1 MAYHFGRLTGGFV
14 NELLG
19 GGAAAEDSFK
29 YNMEAIK
36 YQNEYNKP
44 VNQMARL
51 REAGLNPNLVYGGNS
66 GSVAGNLSTAPTGNY
81 QTRGGN
87 LFDVLGGVL
96 GAYQAFQNARK
107 TSAEADILEHD
118 YDNAKKT
125 PFNVSD
131 KSTSATVSR
140 LLSNYLGID
149 GESIGKILNRL
160 APSGRPAGT
169 SRRPMTDVE
178 RNRMSNTAVYDKT
191 LPHIGP
197 NRSAWLRGN
206 KKN

>member
-1 MAYHFGRLTGGFV
+1 MAYHFGRGTGSFV

-44 VNQMARL
+44 INQMARL

-87 LFDVLGGVL
+87 LFDVLGGVI
-96 GAYQAFQNARK
+96 GAYDVFQSAQLKKANADYAKNNAEYVK
-107 TSAEADILEHD
+107 TQKEIAEHNLKSAGDSPFPVGDTSFGANVYRLANWLGFDGVSLADILQ
-118 YDNAKKT
+118 NW
-125 PFNVSD
+125 
-131 KSTSATVSR
+131 
-140 LLSNYLGID
+140 
-149 GESIGKILNRL
+149 IGKKKPGSINNPRYRNDSRDIDKAFEDLF
-160 APSGRPAGT
+160 SSKGR
-169 SRRPMTDVE
+169 R
-178 RNRMSNTAVYDKT
+178 
-191 LPHIGP
+191 
-197 NRSAWLRGN
+197 
-206 KKN
+206 

>member
-1 MAYHFGRLTGGFV
+1 MGYHFGRFTGGLV

-87 LFDVLGGVL
+87 LFDVLGGVM
-96 GAYQAFQNARK
+96 GAYDVFQSAQLKKANAEYAKNNAEYVKIQKEIAEHNLESAGASPFPVGDTSFGASAYRLLNWLGVDGVSVGDILQNMIGKHKPASMK
-107 TSAEADILEHD
+107 TSRYQRDARE
-118 YDNAKKT
+118 
-125 PFNVSD
+125 VD
-131 KSTSATVSR
+131 KAFEDLFSS
-140 LLSNYLGID
+140 
-149 GESIGKILNRL
+149 K
-160 APSGRPAGT
+160 GR
-169 SRRPMTDVE
+169 R
-178 RNRMSNTAVYDKT
+178 
-191 LPHIGP
+191 
-197 NRSAWLRGN
+197 
-206 KKN
+206 

>member
-1 MAYHFGRLTGGFV
+1 MGFFSSLGSTV
-14 NELLG
+14 NTLLG
-19 GGAAAEDSFK
+19 GEAAAQDAFK

-44 VNQMARL
+44 ANQMARL
-51 REAGLNPNLVYGGNS
+51 REAGLNPNLVYGGSS

-81 QTRGGN
+81 QSRGSGN

-118 YDNAKKT
+118 YNNARKT

-149 GESIGKILNRL
+149 GRSIGDALKGLVQE
-160 APSGRPAGT
+160 GRSAGT
-169 SRRPMTDVE
+169 QRKPMSVLE
-178 RNRMSNTAVYDKT
+178 QNRMSNTAVYDKS

-197 NRSAWLRGN
+197 NRAAYLRT
-206 KKN
+206 KKK